1 MSKSE
6 TERIAEPEGLCEH
19 VDAMNWM
26 NTLVINLKQQLLGF
40 KLTGTISMQ
49 RLDEWDKHYKDLE
62 KCRRSW
68 KVE

>member
-1 MSKSE
+1 MPE
-6 TERIAEPEGLCEH
+6 TKRIAEPEGLCEH

-49 RLDEWDKHYKDLE
+49 RLDEWDKHYEDLE
-62 KCRRSW
+62 KCRRPR